1 MIKIKTVTANK
12 IVNSKKDF
20 LFYDMDENNKLV
32 NYILTNDF
40 KRKNEFTQ
48 FRIVSTIQRELEFTT
63 I

>member
-20 LFYDMDENNKLV
+20 LFYDIDENNKLV

-40 KRKNEFTQ
+40 KRKNEFNQ
-48 FRIVSTIQRELEFTT
+48 FRIVSTIQKELEFTT

>member
-12 IVNSKKDF
+12 IVNSKKHF
-20 LFYDMDENNKLV
+20 LFYDIDENNKLV

-40 KRKNEFTQ
+40 KRKKEFTQ
-48 FRIVSTIQRELEFTT
+48 FRIVSTIQKELEFTT

>member
-1 MIKIKTVTANK
+1 MIKIKTITANK

-20 LFYDMDENNKLV
+20 LFYDIDENNNLV

-40 KRKNEFTQ
+40 KRKKEFTQ
-48 FRIVSTIQRELEFTT
+48 FRIVSTIQKELEFTT